1 MRTTFLMII
10 TTILFSSCYS
20 YKIFPKEDRRFTYT
34 GERKKAFILNPQLSK
49 EFKILKESGI
59 YNFTNDSSADSV
71 IKIRLS
77 PLQARFVC
85 GEPMIASLIT
95 LGQMPVL
102 LPDRYQLTFTEIQKA
117 DSTQRRFELLIA
129 TRFWFWDMF
138 AINKK
143 FNQKAGQALR
153 SKYYNNDKNI
163 VGK

>member
-1 MRTTFLMII
+1 
-10 TTILFSSCYS
+10 
-20 YKIFPKEDRRFTYT
+20 
-34 GERKKAFILNPQLSK
+34 
-49 EFKILKESGI
+49 
-59 YNFTNDSSADSV
+59 
-71 IKIRLS
+71 
-77 PLQARFVC
+77 
-85 GEPMIASLIT
+85 MIASLIT